1 MSRVVTSTLVL
12 LILSMSTW
20 TFGQAASPDPDTP
33 RPIDALDTV
42 FIEEMTW
49 MEVRDAL
56 KDGKTTVIVA
66 TGGIEQNGPYVATG
80 KHNYI
85 LLATTE
91 VMARELGNALVAP
104 IIKLVPEGNH
114 EPPSG
119 HMRYPGTI
127 SLREETFTAVLEDVC
142 TSFKVHGFRDIV
154 LLGDSGGNQDGMK
167 NVTGKLNAN
176 WADGDT
182 RLHYIPEYYDFP
194 GVEKWLETQ
203 GIHQVDEGLH
213 DDYGMNATLLT
224 VDPRMVRMDQRIA
237 KELFSINGVELS
249 PVEKTIEMG
258 KKLVA
263 WRTGIAVEAIKKSI
277 AARREGTEKQIQRTA
292 NKRESRRP

>member
-1 MSRVVTSTLVL
+1 MGKVVSTFFIL
-12 LILSMSTW
+12 LILGAATW
-20 TFGQAASPDPDTP
+20 AFGQAASPDPNTP

-66 TGGIEQNGPYVATG
+66 TGGVEQNGPYVATG

-104 IIKLVPEGNH
+104 IIKLVPEGDH
-114 EPPSG
+114 EPPNG
-119 HMRYPGTI
+119 HMRYPGTV
-127 SLREETFTAVLEDVC
+127 SLREETFRAVLVDVC

-154 LLGDSGGNQDGMK
+154 LLGDSGGNQEGMK
-167 NVTGKLNAN
+167 NVTEKLNTK
-176 WADGDT
+176 WADSET
-182 RLHYIPEYYDFP
+182 RLHFIPEYYDFP
-194 GVEKWLETQ
+194 AVEKWLETQ
-203 GIHQVDEGLH
+203 GIHQVDQGLH
-213 DDYGMNATLLT
+213 DDYGMNATIMT

-237 KELFSINGVELS
+237 KGLFSINGVELS
-249 PVEKTIEMG
+249 PVEKTVEMG

-263 WRTGIAVEAIKKSI
+263 WRAGIAVEAIKKSI
-277 AARREGTEKQIQRTA
+277 AGRGAGTE
-292 NKRESRRP
+292 